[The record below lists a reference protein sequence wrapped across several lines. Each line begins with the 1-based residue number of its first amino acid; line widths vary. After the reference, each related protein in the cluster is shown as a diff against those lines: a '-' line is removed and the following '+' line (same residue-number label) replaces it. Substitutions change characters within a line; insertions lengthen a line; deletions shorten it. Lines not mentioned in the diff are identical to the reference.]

1 MLERKTKGGFYNLKM
16 IDNQSTIVY
25 FFLSFY
31 VPWYTLVY
39 WYVKEKTID
48 MEEKK
53 QELFIKSDYEM
64 SISDNQE
71 SLKDTNKNHISS

>member
-1 MLERKTKGGFYNLKM
+1 
-16 IDNQSTIVY
+16 
-25 FFLSFY
+25 
-31 VPWYTLVY
+31 
-39 WYVKEKTID
+39 

>member
-1 MLERKTKGGFYNLKM
+1 M
-16 IDNQSTIVY
+16 IFI
-25 FFLSFY
+25 Y
-31 VPWYTLVY
+31 VPWFTVVY
-39 WYVKEKTID
+39 LYAKEKTKD

-53 QELFIKSDYEM
+53 QELFIKSDFEM